1 MSSFSDFLAAIEHGA
16 ASVYHQVLST
26 GTEIVA
32 WGSDPAV
39 APLLT
44 MGAGVANAALERVG
58 VRGGDVVAADIAAGL
73 KSIAAADP
81 TVPSMGS
88 LSALLGLAGNVVS
101 VVMPGAAGIIAG
113 VEGLAGVAESLIVSA
128 ATPAASTAPAA

>member
-26 GTEIVA
+26 GTEIVG

-39 APLLT
+39 APLLA

-58 VRGGDVVAADIAAGL
+58 VTGAGVVEADIAAGL
-73 KSIAAADP
+73 KTIAAADP